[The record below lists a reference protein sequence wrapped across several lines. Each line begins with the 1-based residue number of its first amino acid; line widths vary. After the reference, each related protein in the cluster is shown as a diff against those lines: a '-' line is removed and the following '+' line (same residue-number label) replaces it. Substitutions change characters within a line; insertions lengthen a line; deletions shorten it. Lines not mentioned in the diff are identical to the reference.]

1 MTREHYSGNGSQNGN
16 GKPKKPKVVIEVI
29 EGEAALNDP
38 HAAAVMRAI
47 NKQNCT
53 KTLEV
58 NAERV
63 AHFKKRIAERGMTP
77 QETVIVVLNV
87 DDVHG
92 GPLADILM
100 PGYNWQEIRE
110 RGEIP
115 FARGLAGRE
124 GIEEAIGLFDKEAAE
139 KLKDMAD
146 QVAVV
151 VVDHGVAEIF
161 PA

>member
-1 MTREHYSGNGSQNGN
+1 MTREYYSGNGSQNGN
-16 GKPKKPKVVIEVI
+16 GKPKKPKIEIQII
-29 EGEAALNDP
+29 EGEATMNNP

-47 NKQNCT
+47 NKQNCS

-63 AHFKKRIAERGMTP
+63 AHFKRRLEERGLTP
-77 QETVIVVLNV
+77 ASNVIVVLNV

-100 PGYNWQEIRE
+100 PGFNWQEIRD

-115 FARGLAGRE
+115 FAEGLRGERVFRKQLNFSIR
-124 GIEEAIGLFDKEAAE
+124 KQPKNS
-139 KLKDMAD
+139 KLWQIKW
-146 QVAVV
+146 
-151 VVDHGVAEIF
+151 
-161 PA
+161 PW